1 MDDDDDDDAWLSVW
15 VIVCLA
21 AMSRSCILP
30 VIRSQICMGF
40 HLIFWSATPCY
51 SITLHL
57 YCVICRILAENQ
69 NETTDNPP
77 LSAAAANNTTDSDEL
92 HPPVHPDQVQ
102 NPPGTSEVLNNPD
115 ISDSA
120 ASDSALTLVHWMRV
134 HCSSLKHGKS
144 HMSGLI
150 AISQVQCIAVH
161 ANIVQLTVHLLVDVD
176 KR

>member
-1 MDDDDDDDAWLSVW
+1 
-15 VIVCLA
+15 
-21 AMSRSCILP
+21 
-30 VIRSQICMGF
+30 
-40 HLIFWSATPCY
+40 
-51 SITLHL
+51 
-57 YCVICRILAENQ
+57 
-69 NETTDNPP
+69 
-77 LSAAAANNTTDSDEL
+77 
-92 HPPVHPDQVQ
+92 VHPDQVQ

-120 ASDSALTLVHWMRV
+120 APDSALTLVRV